1 MTESMLPIL
10 TKVDPTDKELDIE
23 AIKDDL
29 EEIMKTNLKKFL
41 NTLQSGVDTE
51 CHIDDDD
58 FKLYNSPNTRM
69 NVAPEKRKII
79 SEYQEREKFYESF
92 VSSMIVVDP
101 LDRIDKS
108 EYPGMDHECVKS
120 VAQLKQLMFK
130 KKFFNGGESL

>member
-10 TKVDPTDKELDIE
+10 TKVDPTDDDLDIE

-41 NTLQSGVDTE
+41 NTLQAGVETE
-51 CHIDDDD
+51 CHIGDDD
-58 FKLYNSPNTRM
+58 FELYNSPDTRM

-92 VSSMIVVDP
+92 VASMIVVDP

-108 EYPGMDHECVKS
+108 KYPGMDHECVKS
-120 VAQLKQLMFK
+120 VAQLKQLMF
-130 KKFFNGGESL
+130 